1 MKTIKII
8 FIFTEIIIQK
18 MCKSMLSGNLSITMV
33 GRCRYANVCLHNKDL
48 ILSRL
53 DSLFSFPNQL

>member
-1 MKTIKII
+1 MKAIKII

-18 MCKSMLSGNLSITMV
+18 MCKSVLSGNLSITMV
-33 GRCRYANVCLHNKDL
+33 GGCRYANICLHDKDL

-53 DSLFSFPNQL
+53 DFLFCFPNHL